1 MNNDIIKDAMHALQI
16 EQLTPLQQE
25 TIRVATDIRDLIVLS
40 PTGSGKTL
48 AYLLPLL
55 IQLENREKSKGIST
69 LILVP
74 SRELAL
80 QVSRVFSSMK
90 SGHQVLC
97 AYGGHS
103 LLDEKNALLT
113 GNPEILIG
121 TPGRILDHL
130 DRGNIN
136 TDSIELLII
145 DEFDKAL
152 ELGFQEDMSAI
163 IAFMTSLRRRILL
176 SATDA
181 DEIPKFTGVNRV
193 LKLNYL
199 DDNKDLEVRLDL
211 LKVVSPQK
219 DKLDTLLNLLC
230 TLGAES
236 SIVFCNHRESVD
248 RTVEFLKRNGVACAA
263 FHGGLEQ
270 DWRERSLFKFANGS
284 VFTLVATDLAARG
297 LDIPE
302 VEHVIHY
309 HLPLDQD
316 AFTHRNGRTARW
328 EAKGSS
334 YLILHEEE
342 ALPSFIDV
350 EVKELPLPESVPAPA
365 EVVWTTL
372 YIGKGKKDKLN
383 VIDIV
388 GYMHKVAKLE
398 KHELGKISVKDH
410 LSFVAVKSELAAL
423 VLKRCANEKIKG
435 MKTIIEEAY

>member
-1 MNNDIIKDAMHALQI
+1 MHALQI

-25 TIRVATDIRDLIVLS
+25 TIRVATDLRDLIVLS

-55 IQLENREKSKGIST
+55 IQLKERESAKGIST

-80 QVSRVFSSMK
+80 QVGRVFSSLK

-103 LLDEKNALLT
+103 LQDEKNALLT
-113 GNPEILIG
+113 GNPEVLIG

-130 DRGNIN
+130 ERGNIN

-163 IAFMTSLRRRILL
+163 IAFMKSLRRRILL

-193 LKLNYL
+193 LKLDHL
-199 DDNKDLEVRLDL
+199 DENKDLQVRLDM

-219 DKLDTLLNLLC
+219 DKLDTLLKLLSV
-230 TLGAES
+230 LGNES

-248 RTVEFLKRNGVACAA
+248 RTVDFLKRNEIACAA
-263 FHGGLEQ
+263 FHGGLDQ
-270 DWRERSLFKFANGS
+270 DWRERSLFKFTNGS

-309 HLPLDQD
+309 HMPLDED

-328 EAKGSS
+328 EAKGTS

-342 ALPSFIDV
+342 PLPDFIDPQI
-350 EVKELPLPESVPAPA
+350 KELPLPELNPSPAQA
-365 EVVWTTL
+365 IWTTL

-388 GYMHKVAKLE
+388 GYMHKVGKLE

-410 LSFVAVKSELAAL
+410 LSFVAVKADVAQQ

-435 MKTIIEEAY
+435 MRTIIEEAY